1 MFEKSRVR
9 MRGRGSRGQIKCE
22 CEAVV
27 SCGKRGASS
36 HHGVSLTRKK
46 KRGRKSG
53 RRRQQRVASL
63 VLVEVV
69 ELDSWEVELEED

>member
-9 MRGRGSRGQIKCE
+9 VRVRGSRGQIKCE
-22 CEAVV
+22 CGAVV

-46 KRGRKSG
+46 KRGRKS
-53 RRRQQRVASL
+53 RRRQWVASL

-69 ELDSWEVELEED
+69 EHSWEVELEED

>member
-1 MFEKSRVR
+1 MFEKSRV
-9 MRGRGSRGQIKCE
+9 RGRGSRGQIKCE

-27 SCGKRGASS
+27 SCGKRGESS

-53 RRRQQRVASL
+53 RRQCVASL

-69 ELDSWEVELEED
+69 ELDSWVVELEED

>member
-1 MFEKSRVR
+1 MFEKSRV
-9 MRGRGSRGQIKCE
+9 RGRGSRGQIKCE

-46 KRGRKSG
+46 KRGRKS
-53 RRRQQRVASL
+53 RRRQQCVASL

-69 ELDSWEVELEED
+69 EHSWEVELEEN

>member
-9 MRGRGSRGQIKCE
+9 KGRGSRGQIKCE

-53 RRRQQRVASL
+53 RRQQCVASL

-69 ELDSWEVELEED
+69 ELDSWVVELEED

>member
-9 MRGRGSRGQIKCE
+9 KGRGSRGQIKCE

-46 KRGRKSG
+46 KRGRKS
-53 RRRQQRVASL
+53 RRRQRVASL

-69 ELDSWEVELEED
+69 ELDSWVVELEED

>member
-1 MFEKSRVR
+1 M
-9 MRGRGSRGQIKCE
+9 
-22 CEAVV
+22 

-53 RRRQQRVASL
+53 RRRQCVASL

>member
-9 MRGRGSRGQIKCE
+9 KGRGNRGQIKCE

-36 HHGVSLTRKK
+36 HHGVLLTRKK
-46 KRGRKSG
+46 KRGRKS
-53 RRRQQRVASL
+53 RRRQRVASL

-69 ELDSWEVELEED
+69 ELDSWEVVLEED

>member
-1 MFEKSRVR
+1 MFEKSRV
-9 MRGRGSRGQIKCE
+9 RGRGSRGQIKCE

-46 KRGRKSG
+46 KRGGKSR
-53 RRRQQRVASL
+53 RRRQCVAGL
-63 VLVEVV
+63 VMVEVV
-69 ELDSWEVELEED
+69 EHSWEVELEEN

>member
-1 MFEKSRVR
+1 MFEKSRV
-9 MRGRGSRGQIKCE
+9 RGRGSRGQIKCE

-69 ELDSWEVELEED
+69 ELDSWVVELEED